1 MGHDEA
7 TKPLYSTSSGG
18 EKLDLCVLV
27 MNEAGTLT
35 IPLPERASVVIGRG
49 AECDLTVEDESVS
62 RAHARISRI
71 GAILAVEDLGSTN
84 GTKVGGHRIAAATRT
99 PIQVGTI
106 IELGQ
111 VLVLVRP
118 ANGAAPVQPRRA
130 AGAPT
135 GAVFVH
141 ESMKELY
148 GLLDIIGP
156 SDVNVLVLG
165 ETGVGKDVFAAAV
178 HASSLRG
185 QRPFVRIN
193 CAALAES
200 LLEAELFGFEK
211 GAFTGATQAKQGLFE
226 AAEGG
231 TVFLDEVG
239 EMPLTTQAKLLRVVE
254 NREVTR
260 VGSVRAMRVDVRIVA
275 ATNRDLA
282 TLSEL
287 GQFRAD
293 LYYRLAGVSVVIP
306 PLRRRSSDIAALAA
320 HFLEKCPAAL
330 PLGLPVVDALTAHRW
345 PGNVRE
351 LKSVL
356 ERALLLSRGGPLAV
370 EHLRFGSSILNDTAP
385 ASTHQPVAA
394 PRPGDVREA
403 MRRTE
408 RDQIVAT
415 VEACGGNHSEAARR
429 LGISRTTLLKRLAAY
444 GKR

>member
-1 MGHDEA
+1 MKHDEA
-7 TKPLYSTSSGG
+7 TKPLSSTANEG
-18 EKLDLCVLV
+18 KVDLCILV
-27 MNEAGTLT
+27 MAKVGHLT
-35 IPLPERASVVIGRG
+35 RPLPEKGAVVIGRG
-49 AECDLTVEDESVS
+49 AECDLTIDEESVS
-62 RAHARISRI
+62 RAHARITRGVTI
-71 GAILAVEDLGSTN
+71 GIEDLGSTN
-84 GTKVGGHRIAAATRT
+84 GTKVGGHRLAPGART
-99 PIQVGTI
+99 EIQVGTI
-106 IELGQ
+106 LELGD

-118 ANGAAPVQPRRA
+118 ANIAAPIRPRQEA
-130 AGAPT
+130 TPVP

-148 GLLDIIGP
+148 GLLEIIGP

-165 ETGVGKDVFAAAV
+165 ETGVGKDVFASAV
-178 HASSLRG
+178 HTTSSRG

-200 LLEAELFGFEK
+200 LLEAELFGFER
-211 GAFTGATQAKQGLFE
+211 GAFTGASQAKAGLFE
-226 AAEGG
+226 SAEGG
-231 TVFLDEVG
+231 TVFLDEIG

-260 VGSVRAMRVDVRIVA
+260 IGSLRTQRIDVRIVA

-282 TLSEL
+282 VLSEL

-306 PLRRRSSDIAALAA
+306 PLRRRPSDLPALAR
-320 HFLEKCPAAL
+320 HFLGKSPAAL
-330 PLGLPVVDALTAHRW
+330 PLTAPVEAALAVHRW

-356 ERALLLSRGGPLAV
+356 ERALLLARGGPLTV
-370 EHLRFGSSILNDTAP
+370 DHLRFGSSILNEVMP
-385 ASTHQPVAA
+385 ASTREPATVW
-394 PRPGDVREA
+394 PGAGGVREA
-403 MRRTE
+403 MQRTE
-408 RDQIVAT
+408 RDRILAT
-415 VEACGGNHSEAARR
+415 VAECDGNHSEAARR